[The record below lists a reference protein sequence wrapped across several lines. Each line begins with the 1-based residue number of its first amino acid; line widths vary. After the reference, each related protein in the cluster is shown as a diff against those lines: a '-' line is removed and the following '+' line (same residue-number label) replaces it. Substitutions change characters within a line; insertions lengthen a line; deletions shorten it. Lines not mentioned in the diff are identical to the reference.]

1 MIFEKI
7 EAIKQKIGPVI
18 KDSEGHGYDYAGL
31 SLIKEHL
38 DKLLAEHKLVM
49 IITGVKISEN
59 NVYTFK
65 VYFRDIEDDQE
76 CAMSFDCFGDTVKS
90 RDKVLDPTVQ
100 QSGSTYSY
108 MQRYIKK
115 IVFDLD
121 FIDDDP
127 DHIKNSS
134 KNNSNST
141 SDDNGV
147 NLVTAKMKEK
157 GMNATD
163 VIALSKKL
171 FNNDKI
177 KSLNGSEITKLLA
190 EMDKV

>member
-7 EAIKQKIGPVI
+7 EAIKQEIGPVVR
-18 KDSEGHGYDYAGL
+18 DSEGHGFEYAGL
-31 SLIKEHL
+31 SLIKQHL
-38 DKLLAEHKLVM
+38 DPLIEKHQLAM
-49 IITGVKISEN
+49 IITKVKISEN
-59 NVYTFK
+59 NVYSFV
-65 VYFRDIEDDQE
+65 VYVKDREDGE
-76 CAMSFDCFGDTVKS
+76 NCTLSFDCYGDTVKS

-115 IVFDLD
+115 VIFDLD

-127 DHIKNSS
+127 DHVKNSS
-134 KNNSNST
+134 KSNSNNAPNDS
-141 SDDNGV
+141 GV

-190 EMDKV
+190 EMDKK